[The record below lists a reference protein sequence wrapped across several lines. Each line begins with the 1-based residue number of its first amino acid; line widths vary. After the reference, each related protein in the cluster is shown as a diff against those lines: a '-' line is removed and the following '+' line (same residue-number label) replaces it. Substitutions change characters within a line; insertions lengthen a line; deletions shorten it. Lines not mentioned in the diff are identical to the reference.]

1 MAFDPHLA
9 DLMRQALARRQ
20 GVAEKGM
27 FGARCWMLNGNL
39 LCGVG
44 ADRFLFRVGKAQEPE
59 VLARPGVEPMESAGR
74 RMGGFVWVGADTAID
89 DGLETW
95 IELAARFTGGLPP
108 K

>member
-9 DLMRQALARRQ
+9 DLMRQALERRQ
-20 GVAEKGM
+20 GVVEKGM

-44 ADRFLFRVGKAQEPE
+44 MGRFLIRVGKAQEAE
-59 VLARPGVEPMESAGR
+59 ALARPGVEPMESAGR
-74 RMGGFVWVGADTAID
+74 RMGGFVWVDADTAID

-95 IELAARFTGGLPP
+95 IELAAQFTGGLPP